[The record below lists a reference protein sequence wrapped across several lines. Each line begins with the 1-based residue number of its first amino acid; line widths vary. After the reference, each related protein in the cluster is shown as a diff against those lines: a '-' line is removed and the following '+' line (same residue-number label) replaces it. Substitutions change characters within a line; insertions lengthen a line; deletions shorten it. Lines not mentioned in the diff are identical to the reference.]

1 MNYGMIRAAA
11 ASLRLKVADP
21 TYNKEKIKEAIDCA
35 EQKGT
40 RLIVLPELCV
50 TGYTCADLFFTK
62 SLQNSAENAL
72 KEIIEYTSGKN
83 IVAAV
88 GMPVPFYNSLYNCA
102 VVIGNGRIYGIVP
115 KIHLANY
122 NEFYEKRWFASGS
135 DFKSCQNIDF
145 CGFETTIGSQIF
157 DLGGGA
163 VLGLELCEDLWVPT
177 PPSGSLA
184 LSGANIIANLSAS
197 DEYVSKA
204 QYRRDL
210 VSNQSARCICAY
222 VYSGAGVCES
232 TTDLVFSG
240 ATLIAE
246 NGSVIAQGKRFARDN
261 EIIVSDIDI
270 ERLNSQRRG
279 NMSFEN
285 SINELKITQIP
296 LNNNENDLTYRFV
309 DAHPFVPSDDEKR
322 RERCEEIFAI
332 QAAGLAKRLEHVGSK
347 GCVIGIS
354 GGLDSTLALLVA
366 VEAMKLIGKPSSDI
380 LGITMPGFGTTDRTY
395 NNAIDLMKSLGVTIK
410 EISIKDACVQHMKDI
425 EHDEAVKDITYENTQ
440 ARERTQ
446 ILFDMANK
454 HNCLLVGTGD
464 LSELAMGWCTY
475 NGDHMSMYG
484 VNASVPKTLVR
495 YLVDYV
501 AKISDEKTKAILL
514 DVLDTPVSPEL
525 LPPDKNGKIAQK
537 TEDVVGPYELHDF
550 FLYYLVRFGF
560 EPNKIY
566 YLAKK
571 SFAGKYDNATIKK
584 WLTTFVRRFFTQ
596 QFKRSCLPDGPKV
609 GSVTLSPRSD
619 WRMPSD
625 ACVNLWLENLE
636 ED

>member
-62 SLQNSAENAL
+62 SLQQSAENAL

-177 PPSGSLA
+177 PPSGSLT

-285 SINELKITQIP
+285 SLNEFKITQIP

-366 VEAMKLIGKPSSDI
+366 VEAMKLIGKSSSDI

-410 EISIKDACVQHMKDI
+410 EISIKDACVQHMKNI

-525 LPPDKNGKIAQK
+525 LPPDSDGKIAQK
-537 TEDVVGPYELHDF
+537 TEDNIGPYELHDF
-550 FLYYLVRFGF
+550 FLYNFVRFGF
-560 EPNKIY
+560 EKDKLRR
-566 YLAKK
+566 LAIKA
-571 SFAGKYDNATIKK
+571 FDGVYDSATIEK
-584 WLTTFVRRFFTQ
+584 WLGVFMKRFFIS
-596 QFKRSCLPDGPKV
+596 QFKRSCIPDSPKV
-609 GSVTLSPRSD
+609 GSVSLSPRGD

-625 ACVNLWLENLE
+625 ASFK
-636 ED
+636 DFI

>member
-177 PPSGSLA
+177 PPSGSLT

-285 SINELKITQIP
+285 SLNELKITKIP

-366 VEAMKLIGKPSSDI
+366 VEAMKLIDKPSSDI

-525 LPPDKNGKIAQK
+525 LPPDSDGKIAQK
-537 TEDVVGPYELHDF
+537 TEDNIGPYELHDF
-550 FLYYLVRFGF
+550 FLYNFVRFGF
-560 EPNKIY
+560 EKDKLRR
-566 YLAKK
+566 LAIKA
-571 SFAGKYDNATIKK
+571 FDGVYDSATIEK
-584 WLTTFVRRFFTQ
+584 WLGVFIKRFFIS
-596 QFKRSCLPDGPKV
+596 QFKRSCIPDSPKV
-609 GSVTLSPRSD
+609 GSVSLSPRGD

-625 ACVNLWLENLE
+625 ASFK
-636 ED
+636 DFI

>member
-35 EQKGT
+35 EQKGA

-62 SLQNSAENAL
+62 SLQHSAENAL

-177 PPSGSLA
+177 PPSGSLT

-246 NGSVIAQGKRFARDN
+246 NGSRA
-261 EIIVSDIDI
+261 SDLHAITK
-270 ERLNSQRRG
+270 L
-279 NMSFEN
+279 SF
-285 SINELKITQIP
+285 
-296 LNNNENDLTYRFV
+296 
-309 DAHPFVPSDDEKR
+309 
-322 RERCEEIFAI
+322 
-332 QAAGLAKRLEHVGSK
+332 
-347 GCVIGIS
+347 
-354 GGLDSTLALLVA
+354 
-366 VEAMKLIGKPSSDI
+366 LI
-380 LGITMPGFGTTDRTY
+380 
-395 NNAIDLMKSLGVTIK
+395 
-410 EISIKDACVQHMKDI
+410 
-425 EHDEAVKDITYENTQ
+425 
-440 ARERTQ
+440 
-446 ILFDMANK
+446 
-454 HNCLLVGTGD
+454 
-464 LSELAMGWCTY
+464 
-475 NGDHMSMYG
+475 
-484 VNASVPKTLVR
+484 
-495 YLVDYV
+495 
-501 AKISDEKTKAILL
+501 
-514 DVLDTPVSPEL
+514 
-525 LPPDKNGKIAQK
+525 
-537 TEDVVGPYELHDF
+537 
-550 FLYYLVRFGF
+550 
-560 EPNKIY
+560 
-566 YLAKK
+566 
-571 SFAGKYDNATIKK
+571 
-584 WLTTFVRRFFTQ
+584 
-596 QFKRSCLPDGPKV
+596 
-609 GSVTLSPRSD
+609 
-619 WRMPSD
+619 
-625 ACVNLWLENLE
+625 
-636 ED
+636 

>member
-72 KEIIEYTSGKN
+72 KEIIKYTSGKN

-177 PPSGSLA
+177 PPSGSLT

-261 EIIVSDIDI
+261 EIIVSDIDV

-285 SINELKITQIP
+285 SLNELKITQIP

-309 DAHPFVPSDDEKR
+309 DAHPFVPLDDEKR

-446 ILFDMANK
+446 ILFDIANK

-525 LPPDKNGKIAQK
+525 LPPDSDGKIAQK
-537 TEDVVGPYELHDF
+537 TEDNIGPYELHDF
-550 FLYYLVRFGF
+550 FLYNFVRFGF
-560 EPNKIY
+560 EKDKLRR
-566 YLAKK
+566 LAIKA
-571 SFAGKYDNATIKK
+571 FDGVYDSATIEK
-584 WLTTFVRRFFTQ
+584 WLGVFMKRFFIS
-596 QFKRSCLPDGPKV
+596 QFKRSCIPDSPKV
-609 GSVTLSPRSD
+609 GSVSLSPRGD

-625 ACVNLWLENLE
+625 ASFK
-636 ED
+636 DFI

>member
-72 KEIIEYTSGKN
+72 KEIIKYTSGKN

-145 CGFETTIGSQIF
+145 CGFETTIGPQIF

-177 PPSGSLA
+177 PPSGSLT

-309 DAHPFVPSDDEKR
+309 DAHPFVPLDDEKR

-366 VEAMKLIGKPSSDI
+366 VEAMKLINKPSSDI

-525 LPPDKNGKIAQK
+525 LPPDSDGKIAQK
-537 TEDVVGPYELHDF
+537 TEDNIGPYELHDF
-550 FLYYLVRFGF
+550 FLYNFVRFGF
-560 EPNKIY
+560 EKDKLRR
-566 YLAKK
+566 LAIKA
-571 SFAGKYDNATIKK
+571 FDGVYDSATIEK
-584 WLTTFVRRFFTQ
+584 WLGVFMKRFFIS
-596 QFKRSCLPDGPKV
+596 QFKRSCIPDSPKV
-609 GSVTLSPRSD
+609 GSVSLSPRGD

-625 ACVNLWLENLE
+625 ASFK
-636 ED
+636 DFI

>member
-1 MNYGMIRAAA
+1 MCRF
-11 ASLRLKVADP
+11 V
-21 TYNKEKIKEAIDCA
+21 
-35 EQKGT
+35 
-40 RLIVLPELCV
+40 
-50 TGYTCADLFFTK
+50 FTK
-62 SLQNSAENAL
+62 SLQHSAENAL

-177 PPSGSLA
+177 PPSGGLT

-261 EIIVSDIDI
+261 EIVVSDIDI

-285 SINELKITQIP
+285 SLNELKITQIP

-501 AKISDEKTKAILL
+501 AKISDEKQKQFCLMSSTHLFHPSFYRPTATAKSHKRQRTIS
-514 DVLDTPVSPEL
+514 VLTNCTISSFTISFVSDL
-525 LPPDKNGKIAQK
+525 KRISSVALQLKRLTAFMTVQRLKNGS
-537 TEDVVGPYELHDF
+537 V
-550 FLYYLVRFGF
+550 
-560 EPNKIY
+560 
-566 YLAKK
+566 
-571 SFAGKYDNATIKK
+571 
-584 WLTTFVRRFFTQ
+584 
-596 QFKRSCLPDGPKV
+596 CL
-609 GSVTLSPRSD
+609 
-619 WRMPSD
+619 
-625 ACVNLWLENLE
+625 
-636 ED
+636 

>member
-72 KEIIEYTSGKN
+72 KEIIKYTSGKN

-177 PPSGSLA
+177 PPSGSLT

-261 EIIVSDIDI
+261 EIVVSYIDI

-285 SINELKITQIP
+285 SLNELKITQIP

-525 LPPDKNGKIAQK
+525 LPPDSDGKIAQK
-537 TEDVVGPYELHDF
+537 TEDNIGPYELHDF
-550 FLYYLVRFGF
+550 FLYNFVRFGF
-560 EPNKIY
+560 EKDKLRR
-566 YLAKK
+566 LAIKA
-571 SFAGKYDNATIKK
+571 FDGVYDSATIEK
-584 WLTTFVRRFFTQ
+584 WLGVFMKRFFIS
-596 QFKRSCLPDGPKV
+596 QFKRSCIPDSPKV
-609 GSVTLSPRSD
+609 GSVSLSPRGD

-625 ACVNLWLENLE
+625 ASFK
-636 ED
+636 DFI